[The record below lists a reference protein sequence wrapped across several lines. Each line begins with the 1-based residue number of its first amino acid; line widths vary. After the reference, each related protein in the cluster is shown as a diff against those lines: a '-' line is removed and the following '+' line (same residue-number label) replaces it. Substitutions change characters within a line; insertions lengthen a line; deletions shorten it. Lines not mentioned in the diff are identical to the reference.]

1 MGQTIAA
8 IILLA
13 AAIGIAWAAGRDHDE
28 QEPGPPPRDGEEPT
42 EEQS

>member
-1 MGQTIAA
+1 MKQTIAA

-13 AAIGIAWAAGRDHDE
+13 AAIGIAWAASGDHDE
-28 QEPGPPPRDGEEPT
+28 QESGPRPRDGEKPT

>member
-1 MGQTIAA
+1 MRQTIAA

-13 AAIGIAWAAGRDHDE
+13 SAIGIAWAAGRDHDE
-28 QEPGPPPRDGEEPT
+28 QEPGPRPRDGQEPT